1 MTEGGSKLP
10 IRGALDWGLLARK
23 DVLAGLMFMAVAVAG
38 LVISHNYPIGT
49 TLRMGTGYV
58 PRLLCWLLL
67 GLGVVITLQ
76 GLRDARTQ
84 TIFHGG
90 MLPAWRPLIFVT
102 ASLVIFALTVE
113 RLGLAIAIMLLTG
126 VGAVAAR
133 TLKPLETA
141 IAAVVL
147 IVLSWAIFIVG
158 LGLTIPLWP
167 EF

>member
-1 MTEGGSKLP
+1 
-10 IRGALDWGLLARK
+10 
-23 DVLAGLMFMAVAVAG
+23 
-38 LVISHNYPIGT
+38 
-49 TLRMGTGYV
+49 
-58 PRLLCWLLL
+58 
-67 GLGVVITLQ
+67 
-76 GLRDARTQ
+76 
-84 TIFHGG
+84 

-102 ASLVIFALTVE
+102 ASLVIFAVTVE

-133 TLKPLETA
+133 TLKPVETA